1 MQANP
6 HQMVKDGRMQPV
18 PVIPDYSGANLTGII
33 PGCLLG
39 TSGRRP
45 NWFPQPLQE
54 AERVVLLVI
63 DGLGYE
69 QLQRHAHIA
78 PNLMSLVG
86 GSITTIAPST
96 TASALTSLVT
106 GASPAEH
113 GIVGY
118 RMDMGDSIMN
128 SLRWWSDTRDLRKV
142 HPPATVQPIPPFVGM
157 TIPVVSR
164 AELEGSAFTEAHLR
178 GSRPCGWRAASSI
191 VAQCAS
197 LISSGEKF
205 VYAYYDGID
214 KIAHERGFGAYYDSE
229 IAATDWLVGSL
240 LNTLPSGTTLAITA
254 DHGQVQVD
262 DNVVHLS
269 DDIKASLHHQSGEG
283 RFRWLHAK
291 RGQESD
297 LLQIATDSYSD
308 IAWVASRD
316 QVIEEAWLGPARGGR
331 IADQVKRRLGDV
343 ALVPFTA
350 TTFDDPLD
358 SGPFSLVCRHGS
370 LTADEMF
377 VPFLARTV

>member
-1 MQANP
+1 M
-6 HQMVKDGRMQPV
+6 KDRGVIVSDVTPA
-18 PVIPDYSGANLTGII
+18 PVIPNYAADNLTGII

-39 TSGRRP
+39 MPSQRP
-45 NWFPQPLQE
+45 QWFPQPLQH
-54 AERVVLLVI
+54 AERIVLLVI

-69 QLQRHAHIA
+69 QLQSHAHLA
-78 PNLMSLVG
+78 PHLMSLEG
-86 GSITTIAPST
+86 RSITTIAPST

-142 HPPATVQPIPPFVGM
+142 HPPEAVQPIPPFVGM

-178 GSRPCGWRAASSI
+178 GSRSCGWRVASSI
-191 VAQCAS
+191 VAQCAT

-205 VYAYYDGID
+205 VYAYYDGVD

-229 IAATDWLVGSL
+229 ISATDWLVGSL
-240 LNTLPSGTTLAITA
+240 LSTLPSGTTLAITA
-254 DHGQVQVD
+254 DHGQVQVG

-269 DDIKASLHHQSGEG
+269 DDVKASLHHQSGEG

-297 LLQIATDSYSD
+297 LLQMAADSYRD

-316 QVIEEAWLGPARGGR
+316 QVIDEGWLGPARGGL

-343 ALVPFTA
+343 VLVPFTA

-358 SGPFSLVCRHGS
+358 SGPFSLICRHGS
-370 LTADEMF
+370 LTTAEMF